1 MRILCCFLLL
11 SIVLAAAEPASETM
25 TERSLRQLLE
35 RQQAL
40 FAEAKQQGEKLDQAS
55 FQEQAQ
61 ALVHDYEVFL
71 RNNSASADGYAA
83 YGYLLGKVNMRRES
97 LVMLMKA
104 NRIDPNIPL
113 VKNQIGNLLAETG
126 QPLEAVSY
134 FLAAI
139 KLAPKEP
146 LYHYQLGTLLAA
158 ARDDFLKAG
167 EWSRE
172 SLDQNMLEAFRQA
185 AALAPDRFEFTYRY
199 AEAFYD
205 LAKPDWEAALKEWS
219 ALEEKAA
226 TNIERETMRLHAANI
241 LIKQG
246 RTDHARL
253 VLTMVTE
260 PELQAQK
267 QKLVAQLPAR
277 DDK

>member
-139 KLAPKEP
+139 KLAPNEP
-146 LYHYQLGTLLAA
+146 LYHYQLVTLLAA

-167 EWSRE
+167 
-172 SLDQNMLEAFRQA
+172 
-185 AALAPDRFEFTYRY
+185 
-199 AEAFYD
+199 
-205 LAKPDWEAALKEWS
+205 
-219 ALEEKAA
+219 
-226 TNIERETMRLHAANI
+226 
-241 LIKQG
+241 
-246 RTDHARL
+246 
-253 VLTMVTE
+253 
-260 PELQAQK
+260 
-267 QKLVAQLPAR
+267 
-277 DDK
+277 